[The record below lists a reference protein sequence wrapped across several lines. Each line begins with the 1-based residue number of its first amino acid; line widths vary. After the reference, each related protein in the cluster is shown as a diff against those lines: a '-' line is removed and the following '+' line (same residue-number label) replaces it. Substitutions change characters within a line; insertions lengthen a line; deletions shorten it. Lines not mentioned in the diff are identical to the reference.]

1 MSRLS
6 VLSGLRRS
14 ILRSAKNPRYILRCL
29 SDSSD
34 TTSTPRP
41 SDETQSN
48 LKKFER
54 AEQVEHTSHLFVL
67 PDVKDKNIHYE
78 EHKQETDDDITATW
92 GWKNNELDVEQLAGM
107 PGPTEV
113 EDPYMKV
120 EEETE
125 DDHCGIQEE
134 LQFEEMRS
142 RREKLTKDLDSQE
155 PFASFERNSLTSVR
169 KNVDFMMQEL
179 SQISLLLNTLYPE
192 ESTLVSNVMGQA
204 DKTVGK
210 IYSGPEMASWAFN
223 QNIEKNLDHE
233 EESNEGSE
241 LPSAVSEPS
250 GLDVEENLNLEE
262 EVKQSLSSELNSS
275 MSDQSGLEEV
285 QSYIANETD
294 EFDELEP
301 LAAELPNETKI
312 EQVVS
317 VADNQESSPSKTIE
331 SNPKTDEK
339 QDMQPKEHIHTYRPF
354 KTIEVPVNQPT
365 KNLSLESN
373 QEQPLS
379 QENLS
384 VTDHLDNTGYT
395 VSAQLTE
402 PESRL
407 LMRMALKQALND
419 LESGKSKYKATILE
433 AETE

>member
-29 SDSSD
+29 SDNSD
-34 TTSTPRP
+34 TNSTPHS

-54 AEQVEHTSHLFVL
+54 AEQVEHRSHLFVL
-67 PDVKDKNIHYE
+67 PNVKDKNIHYE

-192 ESTLVSNVMGQA
+192 ESTLVGNVMGQA

-233 EESNEGSE
+233 EESNERSE

-301 LAAELPNETKI
+301 LAAELPNETKLSRLFPL
-312 EQVVS
+312 Q
-317 VADNQESSPSKTIE
+317 T
-331 SNPKTDEK
+331 
-339 QDMQPKEHIHTYRPF
+339 
-354 KTIEVPVNQPT
+354 T
-365 KNLSLESN
+365 KNPAPRKLLRAIPRQMKNRTCSPRN
-373 QEQPLS
+373 IYPPTDPL
-379 QENLS
+379 
-384 VTDHLDNTGYT
+384 G
-395 VSAQLTE
+395 
-402 PESRL
+402 P
-407 LMRMALKQALND
+407 LKFRSISPL
-419 LESGKSKYKATILE
+419 KI
-433 AETE
+433 

>member
-29 SDSSD
+29 SDNSD
-34 TTSTPRP
+34 TT

-67 PDVKDKNIHYE
+67 PNVKDKNIHFE

-233 EESNEGSE
+233 EETNEGSE

-250 GLDVEENLNLEE
+250 GLDVEDNLNLEE
-262 EVKQSLSSELNSS
+262 VSNQLTELNSS

-294 EFDELEP
+294 DIDELEP
-301 LAAELPNETKI
+301 VTAELPNEAAEI

-339 QDMQPKEHIHTYRPF
+339 QDMQHKEHIHTYRPF

-373 QEQPLS
+373 EKQPLS

>member
-1 MSRLS
+1 
-6 VLSGLRRS
+6 
-14 ILRSAKNPRYILRCL
+14 
-29 SDSSD
+29 
-34 TTSTPRP
+34 
-41 SDETQSN
+41 
-48 LKKFER
+48 
-54 AEQVEHTSHLFVL
+54 VEHTSHLFVL
-67 PDVKDKNIHYE
+67 PNVKDKNIHFE

-275 MSDQSGLEEV
+275 MSDQSGLEDV

-294 EFDELEP
+294 DIDELEP
-301 LAAELPNETKI
+301 LTAELPNETKI

-331 SNPKTDEK
+331 SNPKTDDK
-339 QDMQPKEHIHTYRPF
+339 QDMQPKEHVPTYRPF
-354 KTIEVPVNQPT
+354 RTIEVPVNQPT
-365 KNLSLESN
+365 KNLGLESN
-373 QEQPLS
+373 EKLPLS

-433 AETE
+433 ADTE